1 VCCSKLVFATREDL
15 VVVVVGVAR
24 IPVMD
29 EIKNGLD
36 GTARGAS
43 GILVE
48 SLLQPYEYSL
58 FAQHLVTV

>member
-15 VVVVVGVAR
+15 VVVVGVAR

>member
-1 VCCSKLVFATREDL
+1 MVVVLVCCSKLVFATREDL
-15 VVVVVGVAR
+15 VVAC

-29 EIKNGLD
+29 EIENGSN
-36 GTARGAS
+36 GPARGAS
-43 GILVE
+43 GILME

>member
-15 VVVVVGVAR
+15 VAVFVAR

-36 GTARGAS
+36 GPARGAS
-43 GILVE
+43 GIFVE